1 MAVFVVT
8 YVYAP
13 DSAARRDVVRPEHR
27 EFLRGLHAEGRLRL
41 SGPLPA
47 TGDQPDGALIVVEAD
62 DADGAL
68 ALLDADPFRREG
80 LVGTR
85 TARELVPVI
94 GGFAG

>member
-1 MAVFVVT
+1 MPVFAVT

-27 EFLRGLHAEGRLRL
+27 DFLRGLHEQGRVRL

-47 TGDQPDGALIVVEAD
+47 TGDQPDGALILVEAD

-85 TARELVPVI
+85 TAREFVPVI
-94 GGFAG
+94 GSLAG

>member
-13 DSAARRDVVRPEHR
+13 DSAERRDAVRPEHR
-27 EFLRGLHAEGRLRL
+27 EFLRGLHAQGRLLL

-47 TGDQPDGALIVVEAD
+47 AGGEADGALIVVEAD
-62 DADGAL
+62 DAEGAL
-68 ALLDADPFRREG
+68 ALLDVDPFRREG

-85 TARELVPVI
+85 TAREFVPVV

>member
-13 DSAARRDVVRPEHR
+13 DSAARRDAVRPEHR
-27 EFLRGLHAEGRLRL
+27 EFLRGLHAQGRVRL

-47 TGDQPDGALIVVEAD
+47 TGEQPDGALIVVEAD
-62 DADGAL
+62 DADAAL
-68 ALLDADPFRREG
+68 ALLDTDPFRREG

-94 GGFAG
+94 GGFAE